1 MSTGIEYLVLETD
14 DLVYEDN
21 KQACQG
27 LGGFLPEP
35 RNEQENQF
43 LDSLGADTFVL
54 GITDI
59 DVEGQ
64 FVYDSDGSPV
74 TWAQWVQW
82 VDDDPAPNG
91 GTRENCVFMIREV
104 RMDEAG
110 YRSDGWGDY
119 KCGSTQLYRDRPSS
133 LVCQRNSGMLTQY
146 IKKK

>member
-54 GITDI
+54 GITDKL
-59 DVEGQ
+59 VEGQ

-74 TWAQWVQW
+74 SWAAWVQW
-82 VDDDPAPNG
+82 VDYNVEPSG
-91 GTRENCVFMIREV
+91 HRTENCVFMVREV
-104 RMDEAG
+104 RTDDAG
-110 YRSDGWGDY
+110 YRSDGWADY
-119 KCGSTQLYRDRPSS
+119 ICGSTSSQRSRPSS
-133 LVCQRNSGMLTQY
+133 LVCQRDPGMCTQS
-146 IKKK
+146 